1 MKIGSILH
9 FPEFVFR
16 NGTSKSKFFIV
27 IYIIDDEFLLYNLP
41 TSQQYI
47 SDSLKT
53 DGCNNH
59 KLLNGGYI
67 SLYFFPSDKI
77 IGENGFKFSKDTF
90 CSFSKG
96 LLKGN
101 QEKINAM
108 SFKLIDK
115 MLNREFLDLLICIK
129 NSRNLQ
135 NAYVEFVDKLID
147 DLQNLIIQKDLF

>member
-1 MKIGSILH
+1 MNIGSILH

-27 IYIIDDEFLLYNLP
+27 IYFKDDDFLLYSLP

-47 SDSLKT
+47 SGSLKT
-53 DGCNNH
+53 EGCNNH
-59 KLLNGGYI
+59 ELPNGGYI
-67 SLYFFPSDKI
+67 SMYFFPSGKI
-77 IGENGFKFSKDTF
+77 IGVNGFKFSKDTF

-96 LLKGN
+96 LLKAN

-108 SFKLIDK
+108 SFSLIDS

-129 NSRNLQ
+129 HSRNLQ

-147 DLQNLIIQKDLF
+147 NLENLTISKDLF